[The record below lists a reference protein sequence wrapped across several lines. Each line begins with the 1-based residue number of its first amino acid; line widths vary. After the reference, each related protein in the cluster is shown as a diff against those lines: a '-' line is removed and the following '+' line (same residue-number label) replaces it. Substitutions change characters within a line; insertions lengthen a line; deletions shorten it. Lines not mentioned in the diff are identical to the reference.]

1 MSSKRM
7 DLNKMCFFVLSGIS
21 NPLGKE
27 LAVEMCRRFKSGSV
41 ALLIDDGEEQNLQEV
56 RKEIEDLNNNIQVV
70 CYNLNTTEHVDY
82 NLFHNLLC
90 TVLCHEANGNKQF
103 ELAFIVHNEG
113 NAATHMLMEP
123 QTPESWKLYV
133 QQNLY
138 HPIALNQEFIK
149 CPQLVGLPKLMVN
162 INSSLWVQPLVYS
175 SLLCST
181 KKARDMYFRS
191 VAAEES
197 ENGAIVMNY
206 GPGIFDTH
214 KPVYDCNNNIIDI
227 HELVGESKILQ
238 LPRVQPLQATLKL
251 INILEEISFIS
262 GHDVD
267 YYDTYN
273 L

>member
-7 DLNKMCFFVLSGIS
+7 DLNKMCFFVLSGVS

-27 LAVEMCRRFKSGSV
+27 LAVEMCRRFKAGSV
-41 ALLIDDGEEQNLQEV
+41 AMLIDGDEQNLQEI
-56 RKEIEDLNNNIQVV
+56 RKEIEALERNIQVV
-70 CYNLNTTEHVDY
+70 CCNLNDWQQADY
-82 NLFHNLLC
+82 NLFHNILS
-90 TVLCHEANGNKQF
+90 TVLSHEVNGSKQF

-123 QTPESWKLYV
+123 ENIESWKSYV

-138 HPIALNQEFIK
+138 APIALNQEFIK
-149 CPQLVGLPKLMVN
+149 CQQLHGLPKLMIN
-162 INSSLWVQPLVYS
+162 INSSLWIQPMIFK
-175 SLLCST
+175 SLLCSSR
-181 KKARDMYFRS
+181 KARDMYFRS
-191 VAAEES
+191 VAAEEAA
-197 ENGAIVMNY
+197 NGVIAMNY
-206 GPGIFDTH
+206 GPGIFESH

-227 HELVGESKILQ
+227 EDLVGDNKILK
-238 LPRVQPLQATLKL
+238 LPRVEPLQTTLKL
-251 INILEEISFIS
+251 INILEETSFIS

>member
-7 DLNKMCFFVLSGIS
+7 DLNKMCFFVLSGVS

-41 ALLIDDGEEQNLQEV
+41 AMLIDGEEQNLQEI
-56 RKEIEDLNNNIQVV
+56 RKEIEELEKNIQVI
-70 CYNLNTTEHVDY
+70 CCNLNNSEHIDY
-82 NLFHNLLC
+82 NLFHNLLS
-90 TVLCHEANGNKQF
+90 TVLCHEINGNNQF
-103 ELAFIVHNEG
+103 ELTFIVHNEG

-123 QTPESWKLYV
+123 ENAELWKSYV
-133 QQNLY
+133 QQQLY
-138 HPIALNQEFIK
+138 QPIALNQAFIK
-149 CPQLVGLPKLMVN
+149 CPQLMELPKLMIN
-162 INSSLWVQPLVYS
+162 INSSLWLQPLVFS
-175 SLLCST
+175 SLLCSN

-191 VAAEES
+191 VAAEEAD
-197 ENGAIVMNY
+197 NGVIVMNY

-227 HELVGESKILQ
+227 HELVSDSKILK

>member
-7 DLNKMCFFVLSGIS
+7 DLNKVCFFVLSGVS
-21 NPLGKE
+21 TPLGKE
-27 LAVEMCRRFKSGSV
+27 LAVEMCHRFKAGSI
-41 ALLIDDGEEQNLQEV
+41 AMLIDDNEEILHEI
-56 RKEIEDLNNNIQVV
+56 RKEIESIENNIQVV
-70 CYNLNTTEHVDY
+70 CHNSSDWQSADY
-82 NLFHNLLC
+82 NSFHKILSS
-90 TVLCHEANGNKQF
+90 TVLSHEVKQF

-113 NAATHMLMEP
+113 LAATHMLMEP
-123 QTPESWKLYV
+123 YDTESWKSFV

-138 HPIALNQEFIK
+138 NPIALNQQFIK
-149 CPQLVGLPKLMVN
+149 CSQLHGLQKLV
-162 INSSLWVQPLVYS
+162 INMKSSLWVQPMVYS
-175 SLLCST
+175 SMLCSS

-191 VAAEES
+191 VAATEAD
-197 ENGAIVMNY
+197 NGVIVMNY

-227 HELVGESKILQ
+227 DELVGDSKKLN
-238 LPRVQPLQATLKL
+238 LPRVGPLQSTLKL

-267 YYDTYN
+267 YYDTYV